1 MFLPWFHKS
10 SIVECFSSKDW
21 VYRRPIGE
29 DAYSYKLQLEGFADT
44 ILHGKPQQGANIDD
58 GVAAIKVMVAIA
70 RSVESGESVRLDEV
84 TGAV

>member
-10 SIVECFSSKDW
+10 SIVECFSSKDR
-21 VYRRPIGE
+21 VYRRPLGE